1 MSSRL
6 KNYAP
11 GEGAPRLQALIEMAT
26 DAIITINERGI
37 IETANLATSQLF
49 GYDRAEMIGRNISM
63 LMTSQDRE
71 QHDQYMQNYQQTG
84 QAKIIGVGR
93 EVWGKRKNGAEFP
106 LRLAVSETIFANR
119 RIYTGIL
126 HDISALK
133 KAEAEVLS
141 LNQQLEDKVKVR
153 TEELAKAI
161 NKLTQTNQV
170 LEEQIE
176 QRKATEE
183 TLLLREKE
191 LKNAL
196 SKEKELG
203 ELKSRFVSMASHEF
217 KTPLSTIL
225 SSVELINMYQTAE
238 QQERRDK
245 HAAKIQ
251 SAVKQLTEV
260 LNDFLSLS
268 RLEQGSIDVNKQ
280 WVGLEEIIQAAV
292 EAASGQLKVAQ
303 HVQLTLDKTD
313 ELVLTDPKI
322 LQAILINLL
331 SNAAKYSNEGQ
342 QITIT
347 TRFEDSHFYI
357 SVCDQ
362 GIGIPEQEQ
371 SRLFTR
377 FFRASNVENI
387 KGTGL
392 GLNIV
397 GQYMELLGG
406 EISFK
411 SRENQGACFT
421 LAFQKSTSQYHG

>member
-1 MSSRL
+1 MSTQT
-6 KNYAP
+6 KNYDP
-11 GEGAPRLQALIEMAT
+11 QEDAPRLQALIEMAT
-26 DAIITINERGI
+26 DAIITISERGI
-37 IETANLATSQLF
+37 IETANRATSTLF
-49 GYDRAEMIGRNISM
+49 GYARAEMIGQNVNM
-63 LMTSQDRE
+63 LMTRQDRE
-71 QHDQYMQNYQQTG
+71 QHDQYMHNYQRTG

-93 EVWGKRKNGAEFP
+93 EVWGRHKNGEEFP
-106 LRLAVSETIFANR
+106 LRLAVSETVFANR

-133 KAEAEVLS
+133 KAEAEVLL
-141 LNQQLEDKVKVR
+141 LNQQLEDKVRIR
-153 TEELAKAI
+153 TEELAMAF

-170 LEEQIE
+170 LEQQIE
-176 QRKATEE
+176 QRKVTEK
-183 TLLLREKE
+183 TLLQREKE
-191 LKNAL
+191 LNNAL

-245 HAAKIQ
+245 HTAKIQ
-251 SAVKQLTEV
+251 AAVKQLTEI

-268 RLEQGSIDVNKQ
+268 RLEQGVIEVNRQEVELKE
-280 WVGLEEIIQAAV
+280 VIQAAV

-303 HVQLTLDKTD
+303 HVQITLDGTN
-313 ELVLTDPKI
+313 EYVLTDPKI

-342 QITIT
+342 QISIS

-357 SVCDQ
+357 AVCDQ

-411 SRENQGACFT
+411 SRENQGTCFT
-421 LAFQKSTSQYHG
+421 LAFQKSTSPHDG